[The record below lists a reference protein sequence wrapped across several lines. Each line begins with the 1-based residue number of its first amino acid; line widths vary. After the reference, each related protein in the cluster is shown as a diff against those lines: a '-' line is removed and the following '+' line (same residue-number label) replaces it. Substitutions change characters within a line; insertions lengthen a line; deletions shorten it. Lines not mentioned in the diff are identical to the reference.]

1 MQVAE
6 KLANE
11 AVKPIRQSQI
21 VEYGGLRLLIPLTRS
36 SDMEVQRLAAHAL
49 ANISVNGEPCRHRP
63 IRLDYYDDSAMSC

>member
-1 MQVAE
+1 MYTQVAE

-36 SDMEVQRLAAHAL
+36 CDMEVQRLAAHAL
-49 ANISVNGEPCRHRP
+49 ANISVNGESQH
-63 IRLDYYDDSAMSC
+63 